1 MNYINYHDSIKI
13 VDNIEEKETIQCF
26 IFRKKSC
33 PFCDDWFKNNQKGF
47 DELTKSDFEVYVI
60 DTDVESI
67 PFPPLVSPTLYFHHK
82 KFKFPFIR
90 QGLLPL
96 QETKKELNKFVRI
109 KNGETYE
116 SVFK

>member
-1 MNYINYHDSIKI
+1 MNYINYSDSLKI
-13 VDNIEEKETIQCF
+13 IENIEEKENIQCF
-26 IFRKKSC
+26 IFRKQSC

-47 DELTKSDFEVYVI
+47 DELTKSDFEIYVI
-60 DTDVESI
+60 DTDAESI

-82 KFKFPFIR
+82 EFKFPFIR

-96 QETKKELNKFVRI
+96 LETKKELNKFVRI